1 MSLTDSSED
10 CYTDSEYDSHSEIDD
25 VNDEDYTCES
35 IETESDYSETDD
47 SENEAESE
55 NESEVDESDRDAPK
69 SSIVRSLIIAA
80 VLAVSVNLVWY
91 INTTHQFSEKL
102 YIEYLKASS
111 NIDF

>member
-1 MSLTDSSED
+1 MSGVTDSSEE
-10 CYTDSEYDSHSEIDD
+10 YSDSEYDSHSEPDD

-35 IETESDYSETDD
+35 SETESDYSESESVATEEEDEVATDD
-47 SENEAESE
+47 S
-55 NESEVDESDRDAPK
+55 PK
-69 SSIVRSLIIAA
+69 SSIVRSLIVAA